1 MLEPILKGLIEW
13 LYGMM
18 VDIMA
23 YMSGELI
30 GVMSMDL
37 AYFERTAPVICD
49 IVTVLTALGWAL
61 LIGNLVFQMIKAIMS
76 GVGFEA
82 EDPKITFLRT
92 MVFAF
97 LLVVSRDICE
107 VGLGI
112 TGKVIEL
119 LKLPDSI
126 NIVTPD
132 ESMFSLGAGAKWLL
146 VIIVGV
152 VLMVQ
157 MLKLLFEIGDEVAF
171 VKGLSDN
178 TAVKKRFFMVF
189 EYAPAAFSGKYDFS
203 DVVRALSDEVYKAQ
217 KYLMQCG
224 LEVIDCDNGMLID
237 LFHQLIN
244 KKSSRYIPPGSITE
258 EMLGA
263 VHERKE

>member
-1 MLEPILKGLIEW
+1 MKCLKRETGKYYEGSTQEW
-13 LYGMM
+13 LPIR
-18 VDIMA
+18 DIKN
-23 YMSGELI
+23 G
-30 GVMSMDL
+30 
-37 AYFERTAPVICD
+37 
-49 IVTVLTALGWAL
+49 TVLLKDGRYVKIVEVLPVNFYLKSEVEQENIIFYFASYLKIAPDKIQIRAVTQRADIDAYLK
-61 LIGNLVFQMIKAIMS
+61 NLNGRLDMEQNELCKNMIAD
-76 GVGFEA
+76 EA
-82 EDPKITFLRT
+82 
-92 MVFAF
+92 
-97 LLVVSRDICE
+97 
-107 VGLGI
+107 
-112 TGKVIEL
+112 
-119 LKLPDSI
+119 
-126 NIVTPD
+126 
-132 ESMFSLGAGAKWLL
+132 
-146 VIIVGV
+146 
-152 VLMVQ
+152 
-157 MLKLLFEIGDEVAF
+157 AF

>member
-1 MLEPILKGLIEW
+1 MSIGVKCLKREAEKYYDGSTQEW
-13 LYGMM
+13 LPIR
-18 VDIMA
+18 DIK
-23 YMSGELI
+23 SG
-30 GVMSMDL
+30 
-37 AYFERTAPVICD
+37 
-49 IVTVLTALGWAL
+49 TVLLKDGRYVKIVEVLPVNFYLKSEVEQENIIFYFASYLKIAPDKIQIRAVTQKADIDAYLKSLNGRL
-61 LIGNLVFQMIKAIMS
+61 DMEQNELCRNMIAD
-76 GVGFEA
+76 EA
-82 EDPKITFLRT
+82 
-92 MVFAF
+92 
-97 LLVVSRDICE
+97 
-107 VGLGI
+107 
-112 TGKVIEL
+112 
-119 LKLPDSI
+119 
-126 NIVTPD
+126 
-132 ESMFSLGAGAKWLL
+132 
-146 VIIVGV
+146 
-152 VLMVQ
+152 
-157 MLKLLFEIGDEVAF
+157 AF

-263 VHERKE
+263 VHERKK

>member
-1 MLEPILKGLIEW
+1 MSIGVKCLKREAGKYYDGSTQEW
-13 LYGMM
+13 LPIR
-18 VDIMA
+18 DIK
-23 YMSGELI
+23 SG
-30 GVMSMDL
+30 
-37 AYFERTAPVICD
+37 
-49 IVTVLTALGWAL
+49 TVLLKDGRYVKIVEVLPVNFYLKSEVEQENIIFYFASYLKIAPDKIQIRAVTQRADIDAYLKRLNGRL
-61 LIGNLVFQMIKAIMS
+61 DMEQNELCKNMIAD
-76 GVGFEA
+76 EA
-82 EDPKITFLRT
+82 
-92 MVFAF
+92 
-97 LLVVSRDICE
+97 
-107 VGLGI
+107 
-112 TGKVIEL
+112 
-119 LKLPDSI
+119 
-126 NIVTPD
+126 
-132 ESMFSLGAGAKWLL
+132 
-146 VIIVGV
+146 
-152 VLMVQ
+152 
-157 MLKLLFEIGDEVAF
+157 AF

-189 EYAPAAFSGKYDFS
+189 EYSPAAFSGKYDFS

>member
-1 MLEPILKGLIEW
+1 MKRETGKYYEGSTQEW
-13 LYGMM
+13 LPIR
-18 VDIMA
+18 DIKN
-23 YMSGELI
+23 G
-30 GVMSMDL
+30 
-37 AYFERTAPVICD
+37 
-49 IVTVLTALGWAL
+49 TVLLKDGRYVKIVEVLPVNFYLKSEVEQENIIFYFASYLKIAPDKIQIRAVTQRADIDAYLK
-61 LIGNLVFQMIKAIMS
+61 NLNGRLDMEQNELCKNMIAD
-76 GVGFEA
+76 EA
-82 EDPKITFLRT
+82 
-92 MVFAF
+92 
-97 LLVVSRDICE
+97 
-107 VGLGI
+107 
-112 TGKVIEL
+112 
-119 LKLPDSI
+119 
-126 NIVTPD
+126 
-132 ESMFSLGAGAKWLL
+132 
-146 VIIVGV
+146 
-152 VLMVQ
+152 
-157 MLKLLFEIGDEVAF
+157 AF